1 LNLEQ
6 RLKAL
11 DFHFSNEEYE
21 KLRGYSELLKTW
33 GKTHNLSAKLD
44 DEFINFNIIDSLYP
58 LKFLG
63 DFKNIADLGSGAGFP
78 ALILAILLKKS
89 NFTLFEPRLKRASFL
104 SFVKNKLD
112 LENVEIVAK
121 KVQDFSCKLS
131 YDLLI
136 SRALSNTALLFKL
149 TKHIS
154 DENSAYLFYKG
165 TNLEEEL
172 KNLEVKIKTYE
183 IITSKNS
190 ENRKY
195 LYIKKR

>member
-1 LNLEQ
+1 MNLEQ
-6 RLKAL
+6 RLLAL
-11 DFHFSNEEYE
+11 DFHFSNKEYE
-21 KLRGYSELLKTW
+21 KLKEYSTLLKFW
-33 GKTHNLSAKLD
+33 GKTHNLSARLD

-58 LKFLG
+58 LKFLD

-112 LENVEIVAK
+112 LVNVEVNAK

-136 SRALSNTALLFKL
+136 SRALSNTALLFEL

-165 TNLEEEL
+165 TNLEDEL

-183 IITSKNS
+183 IITSNNS